1 MRSYGLPSNTSLT
14 HGLNLL
20 PPHDTAGA
28 VAGLTGHG
36 GGHCEH
42 TNTVRGGCLVESGR
56 MKTTIADAAIGRAPE
71 SLTLAERF
79 ELAGCTIAL
88 EIYSPK
94 TLPFRRI
101 EAVGESVEQC
111 VAALRR
117 RGLNPAHF
125 EFSLLEP
132 PY

>member
-1 MRSYGLPSNTSLT
+1 
-14 HGLNLL
+14 
-20 PPHDTAGA
+20 
-28 VAGLTGHG
+28 
-36 GGHCEH
+36 
-42 TNTVRGGCLVESGR
+42 
-56 MKTTIADAAIGRAPE
+56 MKTAIADAALGRAPE
-71 SLTLAERF
+71 SLTLSERF
-79 ELAGCTIAL
+79 ALAGCTIAL
-88 EIYSPK
+88 EIYSPQ

-125 EFSLLEP
+125 EFSLLDP